1 MSQPVWRART
11 QLHIAANR
19 PFLLFD
25 TPDGRTDF
33 SNYQRAQIAL
43 IKSRLVLDPAPF
55 LQLLLDAGAGPAIR
69 NHVGRTAWD
78 EAMLQVGRSAET
90 YFPPRPV
97 AVKKLDTAM
106 ALLRSASEAPH

>member
-1 MSQPVWRART
+1 MDYSALGDYTRT
-11 QLHIAANR
+11 NR
-19 PFLLFD
+19 LSVGLKFRG
-25 TPDGRTDF
+25 GR
-33 SNYQRAQIAL
+33 
-43 IKSRLVLDPAPF
+43 KSGCGQAGPERRVAVGEVLS
-55 LQLLLDAGAGPAIR
+55 AGPAIR

-97 AVKKLDTAM
+97 AVKNLDTAI